1 MKISNQELNLL
12 KDKAQQA
19 LTKAYAPYSKFR
31 VGAAILTDEGNI
43 FTGCNIENSS
53 YGLTI
58 CAERAAVASAIANEG
73 GEIMKIRAVV
83 IVTEPEKPCAPC
95 GACRQVLSEFGLE
108 AIVFFQGQDQEIKQL
123 TVAELLP
130 EAFELTIRHLHKP

>member
-1 MKISNQELNLL
+1 MKISNQEFALL

-58 CAERAAVASAIANEG
+58 CAERAAVASAIIHEG
-73 GEIMKIRAVV
+73 GEKMKIRAIV

-108 AIVFFQGQDQEIKQL
+108 AIVFFQGQDQQIKQL

-130 EAFELTIRHLHKP
+130 EAFQFTI

>member
-1 MKISNQELNLL
+1 MKISNQELDLL

-53 YGLTI
+53 YCLTI
-58 CAERAAVASAIANEG
+58 CAERAAVASALANEG
-73 GEIMKIRAVV
+73 GEIMKIRAIV

-108 AIVFFQGQDQEIKQL
+108 AIVFFQGQDNKIKEL
-123 TVAELLP
+123 TVGELLP
-130 EAFELTIRHLHKP
+130 EAFEFTI

>member
-1 MKISNQELNLL
+1 MEISNQEFALL

-31 VGAAILTDEGNI
+31 VGAAILTDAGNI

-58 CAERAAVASAIANEG
+58 CAERAAVACAIAHEG
-73 GEIMKIRAVV
+73 GDKMKLRAIV
-83 IVTEPEKPCAPC
+83 IVTDPERPCSPC
-95 GACRQVLSEFGLE
+95 GACRQVLSEFGWE
-108 AIVFFQGQDQEIKQL
+108 AMVFFQGKDRKITKL

-130 EAFELTIRHLHKP
+130 EAFEFTI